1 MSTKPILNKQ
11 PSEKHKKQLFE
22 LYDAIFESGLGKKR
36 NKLLTY
42 LFAWEDWS
50 WRIDGI
56 SHGSLK
62 LLKRNKFYP
71 KPKGLVRHHYKQD
84 RATT

>member
-36 NKLLTY
+36 IKLLTY
-42 LFAWEDWS
+42 LFAWEDCLGEQMES
-50 WRIDGI
+50 PMA
-56 SHGSLK
+56 L
-62 LLKRNKFYP
+62 
-71 KPKGLVRHHYKQD
+71 
-84 RATT
+84 